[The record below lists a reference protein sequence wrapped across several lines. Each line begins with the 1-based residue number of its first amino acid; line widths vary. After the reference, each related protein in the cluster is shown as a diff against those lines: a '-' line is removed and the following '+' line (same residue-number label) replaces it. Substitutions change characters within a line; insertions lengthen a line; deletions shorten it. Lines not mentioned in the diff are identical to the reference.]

1 MAARVER
8 TMSDQG
14 FRVLLHDEGE
24 VLKAYRCPAGIWTIG
39 PGLTKH
45 SGVIDPK
52 PGMVITR
59 EESRR
64 LGRLSLAHNYEP
76 RVREHFDETL
86 VPHEQAAFDGA
97 VSYDFNTGRIH
108 NATWVKRWHEG
119 AFTAARA
126 GLMQWVRGGGRVLP
140 GLERRRKG
148 EAGMIFDG
156 RYPAIPGG
164 TGTARTY
171 ATYVIEVEPE
181 KKRVIREV
189 LADLGY
195 DVGARADQ
203 ILIGAVKSFQADHDL
218 TVDGLIGRATL
229 ATLQREIDAR
239 KLTKAGAGTTA
250 GGGATAGGATA
261 APETVAETGIPP
273 EILAG
278 GGAVLALIGIIS
290 LGVIA
295 WRYRDIVA
303 ASIQKHMPRV
313 AAWLRSF

>member
-1 MAARVER
+1 MSAALLK
-8 TMSDQG
+8 MSDKG
-14 FRVLLHDEGE
+14 FAVLRHHEGD
-24 VLKAYRCPAGIWTIG
+24 VLKAYRCPAGIWTISM
-39 PGLTKH
+39 GLTKA

-52 PGMVITR
+52 PGMVITP
-59 EESRR
+59 EESER
-64 LGRLSLAHNYEP
+64 LTRLALYRNYEP
-76 RVREHFDETL
+76 RVRRHFRASIA
-86 VPHEQAAFDGA
+86 VHEQQAHDGA
-97 VSYDFNTGRIH
+97 VSFDFNTGRIH
-108 NATWVKRWHEG
+108 NATWVLLWREG
-119 AFTAARA
+119 DFAAARA
-126 GLMQWVRGGGRVLP
+126 SLMQWVRGGGRVLP
-140 GLERRRKG
+140 GLERRRKD
-148 EAGMIFDG
+148 EAAMIFDG

-171 ATYVIEVEPE
+171 ATFVIDVEPE

-195 DVGARADQ
+195 DVGERSDQ

-239 KLTKAGAGTTA
+239 RLTKAGAGTTA

-261 APETVAETGIPP
+261 APEAVAETGIPP
-273 EILAG
+273 EVLAG

-295 WRYRDIVA
+295 WRYRDIIA
-303 ASIQKHMPRV
+303 APIQNHMPRV

>member
-1 MAARVER
+1 MARAQLQ
-8 TMSDQG
+8 MSDKG
-14 FRVLLHDEGE
+14 FATLRHHEGD
-24 VLKAYRCPAGIWTIG
+24 VLKSYRCPAGIWTISM
-39 PGLTKH
+39 GLTKQ

-59 EESRR
+59 EESKR
-64 LGRLSLAHNYEP
+64 LTRLALARNFEP
-76 RVREHFDETL
+76 RVREHFDPT
-86 VPHEQAAFDGA
+86 VAPHAHAAFDGA
-97 VSYDFNTGRIH
+97 VSFDFNTGRIH
-108 NATWVKRWHEG
+108 NATWVKRWMEG
-119 AFTAARA
+119 AFAAARA
-126 GLMQWVRGGGRVLP
+126 SLMQWVRGGGRVLP
-140 GLERRRKG
+140 GLERRRKD
-148 EAGMIFDG
+148 EAAMIFDG

-171 ATYVIEVEPE
+171 ATYVIDVEPE

-261 APETVAETGIPP
+261 APEALAETGIPP

-278 GGAVLALIGIIS
+278 GGAVLALIGVIS

-295 WRYRDIVA
+295 WRYRDIIA
-303 ASIQKHMPRV
+303 APIQNHMPRV